1 MVAANANDSRCVE
14 ENRRRITNKPTAR
27 ESAVSRQIEALS
39 NLAQIPVTTLKGVG
53 PGMAAK
59 LEKVGLVSLQDLLF
73 HLPLRYEDR
82 TRVTAVRDLI
92 PGLFTN
98 IIGEVTQNEIIQG
111 KRRMMLVT
119 INDGTGS
126 INLRFFHFSASQ
138 KNSLAV
144 GLNIRCYGE
153 VNRGMRGFEMVHPEY
168 KALDQDQPLTPV
180 EETLT
185 PVYSTTDG
193 LRQISLRN
201 LTEQAL
207 IRLKRG
213 HVEELLPEEI
223 NHQRYSLAS
232 ALALIHRPPP
242 DTSVELMEEGKHP
255 AQLKLIKEELLAHNL
270 SMLKLRAASDH
281 HPAVVLA
288 IDTALEKNFLA
299 SLPFSPTGAQARVTA
314 EIRTDLLKPLPM
326 MRLVQGDVGSG
337 KTLVAALAALTAIG
351 QGFQVALM
359 APTEILAEQHAIN
372 FKKWFEPL
380 NITVGWLVGKTKA
393 KARRSALEHIENGN
407 MQMVIG
413 THALFQEQV
422 IFNKLGLIIID
433 EQHKFGVHQRLSLR
447 EKGAWQGNYPHQ
459 LIMTATPIPRT
470 LAMTAYADLDTSVI
484 DELPPGRTPITTVAL
499 PDSRRDDV
507 IERIRQGCTNDN
519 RQAYWVCTLIE
530 ESEALQCQ
538 AAEDTAVYLQAQLSD
553 LKIGLVH
560 GRMKADEKQ
569 AVMEQFKVGE
579 LNVLVAT
586 TVIEVGVDVPNAS
599 LMVIENPERLGLA
612 QLHQL
617 RGRVGRGSVASHC
630 VLMYKA
636 PLTKTA
642 TKRLKVLRESN
653 DGFVI
658 AQKDLEIRGPGE
670 LLGTKQT
677 GLADLRIA
685 DLQRDA
691 HLIPEVQQQAHL
703 IWRQYPDKANALI
716 DRWLANRERY
726 SNA

>member
-1 MVAANANDSRCVE
+1 MNE
-14 ENRRRITNKPTAR
+14 
-27 ESAVSRQIEALS
+27 QQGLG
-39 NLAQIPVTTLKGVG
+39 NLARIPISTLKGVG
-53 PGMAAK
+53 PSMATK
-59 LEKVGLVSLQDLLF
+59 LEKVGLHSIQDLLF

-82 TRVTAVRDLI
+82 TRITTIRDCV
-92 PGLFTN
+92 PGIFTN
-98 IIGEVTQNEIIQG
+98 IIGEITNNQIIQG

-119 INDGTGS
+119 INDGTG
-126 INLRFFHFSASQ
+126 IVNLRFFHFSAAQ
-138 KNSLAV
+138 RNNLAV
-144 GLNIRCYGE
+144 GMNIRCYGE
-153 VNRGMRGFEMVHPEY
+153 INRGARSLEIVHPEY
-168 KALDQDQPLTPV
+168 KPLDQDQPLTPV

-207 IRLKRG
+207 KRLVRG
-213 HVEELLPEEI
+213 DIEELLPSEMVHE
-223 NHQRYSLAS
+223 NYSLKQ

-242 DTSVELMEEGKHP
+242 DTSVILLEQGRHP
-255 AQLKLIKEELLAHNL
+255 AQLRLIKEELIAHNL
-270 SMLKLRAASDH
+270 SMLKLRQNSDVH
-281 HPAVVLA
+281 QA
-288 IDTALEKNFLA
+288 ISLSVDTELNHRFLSA
-299 SLPFSPTGAQARVTA
+299 LPFSPTNAQSRVVS
-314 EIRTDLLKPLPM
+314 EIRRDLAKDMPM

-337 KTLVAALAALTAIG
+337 KTLVAALAAITAIS
-351 QGFQVALM
+351 QNMQVALM

-372 FKKWFEPL
+372 FQHWFQPL
-380 NITVGWLVGKTKA
+380 GITVGWLAGKTKA
-393 KARRSALEHIENGN
+393 KARNTALEQLVKGEI
-407 MQMVIG
+407 QLLVG

-422 IFNKLGLIIID
+422 NFKNLALIIID
-433 EQHKFGVHQRLSLR
+433 EQHRFGVHQRLSLR
-447 EKGAWQGNYPHQ
+447 EKGAFDGNYPHQ

-499 PDSRRDDV
+499 PDSRREDV
-507 IERIRQGCTNDN
+507 ISRIHQSCLNDK

-530 ESEALQCQ
+530 ESEVLQCQ
-538 AAEDTAVYLQAQLSD
+538 AAEDAAIYLQESLPELA
-553 LKIGLVH
+553 IGLVH
-560 GRMKADEKQ
+560 GRMKAVEKQ
-569 AVMEQFKVGE
+569 EVMERFKQGE
-579 LNVLVAT
+579 LHLLVAT

-630 VLMYKA
+630 VLMYKS
-636 PLTKTA
+636 PLSKTA
-642 TKRLKVLRESN
+642 TKRLAVLRESN

-677 GLADLRIA
+677 GLADLKIA
-685 DLQRDA
+685 DLIRDA
-691 HLIPEVQQQAHL
+691 DLIPQIQQTAYLLWKQHPEQAIKL
-703 IWRQYPDKANALI
+703 IN
-716 DRWLANRERY
+716 RWLANKEHY